1 MRHDL
6 TKREMAQ
13 HFKDKTTCC
22 HSEIKHITYPL
33 LKQMSYQEL
42 SNLLL
47 RVKVMSNGD
56 LSFEERR

>member
-6 TKREMAQ
+6 TKYEMAQ
-13 HFKDKTTCC
+13 RFKDKTISC

-33 LKQMSYQEL
+33 LKHMSYQEL

-47 RVKVMSNGD
+47 KVKVLSNGD
-56 LSFEERR
+56 LNFE